1 MPDSAKHPSSHDD
14 DDNGP
19 EPEDG
24 DDLHDDTTPEGVAA
38 RLRRFGRRPRPQRRR
53 LSERLDEIGADET
66 RMRISVSDLLVAMEG
81 RATGAL
87 LLLFALPN
95 VLPTPPGTSGILGL
109 PLVYLSAQMMLGRLP
124 WLPAFIANRSMSRND
139 FLQTI
144 SRATP
149 LLARAEKLLK
159 PRLSLFVKDKAQN
172 VIGAVCLLLA
182 AVLMLPIPFGNMLP
196 AIAISLIS
204 LGVLERDGAWVL
216 GGFAVAAASMVV
228 VAGVVYAMAKATLYL
243 LLNAF

>member
-1 MPDSAKHPSSHDD
+1 MPDSANHSSQDD
-14 DDNGP
+14 DS
-19 EPEDG
+19 PEDD
-24 DDLHDDTTPEGVAA
+24 DDLHDTTAEGVAG
-38 RLRRFGRRPRPQRRR
+38 RLRRFARKPRPQRKR
-53 LSERLDEIGADET
+53 LSELLDEISADET
-66 RMRISVSDLLVAMEG
+66 RTRISVSDLIVAMEG

-124 WLPAFIANRSMSRND
+124 WLPPFISNRSMSRDD
-139 FLQTI
+139 FAQMI

-159 PRLSLFVKDKAQN
+159 PRLSLFVKDGAQN
-172 VIGAVCLLLA
+172 IIGAVCLLLA
-182 AVLMLPIPFGNMLP
+182 VVLMLPIPLGNMLP

-204 LGVLERDGAWVL
+204 LGVLERDGTWVL
-216 GGFAVAAASMVV
+216 GGFAMATVALFV
-228 VAGVVYAMAKATLYL
+228 VAGVIFAMAKATVFL
-243 LLNAF
+243 LVNAF

>member
-1 MPDSAKHPSSHDD
+1 MPDSANHSSQDDDSPEDD
-14 DDNGP
+14 DD
-19 EPEDG
+19 
-24 DDLHDDTTPEGVAA
+24 LHDTTPEGVAG
-38 RLRRFGRRPRPQRRR
+38 RLRRFGRRPRPQRKR
-53 LSERLDEIGADET
+53 LSELLDEISADET
-66 RMRISVSDLLVAMEG
+66 RTRISVSDLIVAMEG

-124 WLPAFIANRSMSRND
+124 WLPPFIANRSMSRDD
-139 FLQTI
+139 FAQMI

-159 PRLSLFVKDKAQN
+159 PRLSLFVKDGAQN
-172 VIGAVCLLLA
+172 IIGAVCLLLA
-182 AVLMLPIPFGNMLP
+182 VVLMLPIPLGNMLP

-204 LGVLERDGAWVL
+204 LGVLERDGTWVL
-216 GGFAVAAASMVV
+216 GGFAVAAVALFV
-228 VAGVVYAMAKATLYL
+228 VAGVIFAMAKATIFL
-243 LLNAF
+243 LVNAF

>member
-1 MPDSAKHPSSHDD
+1 MPDSANHSSQDD
-14 DDNGP
+14 DSL
-19 EPEDG
+19 EDD
-24 DDLHDDTTPEGVAA
+24 DDLHDTTAEGVAG
-38 RLRRFGRRPRPQRRR
+38 RLRRFARKPRPQRKR
-53 LSERLDEIGADET
+53 LSELLDEISADET
-66 RMRISVSDLLVAMEG
+66 RTRISVSDLIVAMEG

-124 WLPAFIANRSMSRND
+124 WLPPFIANRSMSRDD
-139 FLQTI
+139 FAQMI

-159 PRLSLFVKDKAQN
+159 PRLSLFVKDGAQN
-172 VIGAVCLLLA
+172 IIGAVCLLLA
-182 AVLMLPIPFGNMLP
+182 VVLMLPIPLGNMLP

-204 LGVLERDGAWVL
+204 LGVLERDGTWVL
-216 GGFAVAAASMVV
+216 GGFAVAAVALFV
-228 VAGVVYAMAKATLYL
+228 VAGVIFAMAKATVFL
-243 LLNAF
+243 LVNAF

>member
-1 MPDSAKHPSSHDD
+1 MPDSAHHSSSDD
-14 DDNGP
+14 DGP
-19 EPEDG
+19 EGE
-24 DDLHDDTTPEGVAA
+24 DDLHDTTPEGVAA
-38 RLRRFGRRPRPQRRR
+38 RLRRLSRRPRPQRKR
-53 LSERLDEIGADET
+53 LSELLDEISRDDSRA
-66 RMRISVSDLLVAMEG
+66 RISVSDLLVAMEG

-124 WLPAFIANRSMSRND
+124 WLPPFISNRSMSRDD
-139 FLQTI
+139 FAQTI

-149 LLARAEKLLK
+149 LLARAERLLK
-159 PRLSLFVKDKAQN
+159 PRLSLFVKDGAQN

-182 AVLMLPIPFGNMLP
+182 VVLMLPIPLGNMLP

-216 GGFAVAAASMVV
+216 GGFAVAAGSMFV
-228 VAGVVYAMAKATLYL
+228 VAGVVYAMAKATVFL
-243 LLNAF
+243 LMNAF

>member
-1 MPDSAKHPSSHDD
+1 MPDSANHSSQDDDSLEDD
-14 DDNGP
+14 DD
-19 EPEDG
+19 
-24 DDLHDDTTPEGVAA
+24 LHDTTPEGVAG
-38 RLRRFGRRPRPQRRR
+38 RLRRFARKPRPQRKR
-53 LSERLDEIGADET
+53 LSELLDEISADET
-66 RMRISVSDLLVAMEG
+66 RTRISVSDLIVAMEG

-109 PLVYLSAQMMLGRLP
+109 PLVYLSGQMMLGRLP
-124 WLPAFIANRSMSRND
+124 WLPPFIANRSMSRDD
-139 FLQTI
+139 FAQMI

-159 PRLSLFVKDKAQN
+159 PRLSLFVKDSAQN
-172 VIGAVCLLLA
+172 IIGAVCLLLA
-182 AVLMLPIPFGNMLP
+182 VVLMLPIPLGNMLP

-216 GGFAVAAASMVV
+216 GGFAMATAALFV
-228 VAGVVYAMAKATLYL
+228 VAGVIFAMAKATVFL
-243 LLNAF
+243 LVNAF

>member
-1 MPDSAKHPSSHDD
+1 MPDSSKQSSSR
-14 DDNGP
+14 NG
-19 EPEDG
+19 DG
-24 DDLHDDTTPEGVAA
+24 PDHGDAEDLHDDTTPEGVAG
-38 RLRRFGRRPRPQRRR
+38 RLRRFGRKPQPQRKR
-53 LSERLDEIGADET
+53 LSELLDEIGSDET
-66 RMRISVSDLLVAMEG
+66 RTRISVSDLLVAMEG

-124 WLPAFIANRSMSRND
+124 WLPPLIANRSMSRDD
-139 FLQTI
+139 FAQTI

-159 PRLSLFVKDKAQN
+159 PRLSFLVKDRAQN

-182 AVLMLPIPFGNMLP
+182 VVLMLPIPLGNMLP
-196 AIAISLIS
+196 AVAISLIS

-216 GGFAVAAASMVV
+216 GGFAVAAASMIV
-228 VAGVVYAMAKATLYL
+228 VAGVIYAMAKAAVFL

>member
-1 MPDSAKHPSSHDD
+1 MPDSAHPSPSDD
-14 DDNGP
+14 DGP
-19 EPEDG
+19 EDE
-24 DDLHDDTTPEGVAA
+24 DDLHDSTPEGVAG
-38 RLRRFGRRPRPQRRR
+38 RLRRFARKPRPQRKR
-53 LSERLDEIGADET
+53 LSELLDEIGNDDSRT
-66 RMRISVSDLLVAMEG
+66 RISVSDLLVAMEG

-95 VLPTPPGTSGILGL
+95 ILPTPPGTSGILGL

-124 WLPAFIANRSMSRND
+124 WLPPFISNRSMSRDD
-139 FLQTI
+139 FTQTI

-159 PRLSLFVKDKAQN
+159 PRLSLFVKDNAQN

-182 AVLMLPIPFGNMLP
+182 VVLMLPIPFGNMLP

-216 GGFAVAAASMVV
+216 GGFAVAAASMFI

-243 LLNAF
+243 LVNAF

>member
-1 MPDSAKHPSSHDD
+1 MPDSDQDPVANDPSVDD
-14 DDNGP
+14 DDPLN
-19 EPEDG
+19 
-24 DDLHDDTTPEGVAA
+24 TTPEGIAA
-38 RLRRFGRRPRPQRRR
+38 RLRRFAQKPRPQRKR
-53 LSERLDEIGADET
+53 LSELLDEIGADEG
-66 RMRISVSDLLVAMEG
+66 RARVSVADLLVVMEG

-109 PLVYLSAQMMLGRLP
+109 PLVYLSAQMMLGRMP
-124 WLPAFIANRSMSRND
+124 WLPPFIANRSISRAD
-139 FLQTI
+139 FTQTI

-159 PRLSLFVKDKAQN
+159 PRLALFVGDRAQN
-172 VIGAVCLLLA
+172 LIGALCLLLA
-182 AVLMLPIPFGNMLP
+182 VVLMLPIPLGNMLP
-196 AIAISLIS
+196 ALAISLIS

-216 GGFAVAAASMVV
+216 GGSAVAALALFIVG
-228 VAGVVYAMAKATLYL
+228 GVVFAMAKAAVFL

>member
-1 MPDSAKHPSSHDD
+1 MPDSANHSSQDDDSLEDD
-14 DDNGP
+14 DD
-19 EPEDG
+19 
-24 DDLHDDTTPEGVAA
+24 LHDTTPEGVAG
-38 RLRRFGRRPRPQRRR
+38 RLRRFARKPRPQRKR
-53 LSERLDEIGADET
+53 LSELLDEISADET
-66 RMRISVSDLLVAMEG
+66 RTRISVSDLIVAMEG

-109 PLVYLSAQMMLGRLP
+109 PLVYLSGQMMLGRLP
-124 WLPAFIANRSMSRND
+124 WLPPFIANRSMSRDD
-139 FLQTI
+139 FAQMI

-159 PRLSLFVKDKAQN
+159 PRLSLFVKDSAQN
-172 VIGAVCLLLA
+172 IIGAVCLLLA
-182 AVLMLPIPFGNMLP
+182 VVLMLPIPLGNMLP

-216 GGFAVAAASMVV
+216 GGFAMAAAALFV
-228 VAGVVYAMAKATLYL
+228 VAGVIFAMAKATVFL
-243 LLNAF
+243 LVNAF